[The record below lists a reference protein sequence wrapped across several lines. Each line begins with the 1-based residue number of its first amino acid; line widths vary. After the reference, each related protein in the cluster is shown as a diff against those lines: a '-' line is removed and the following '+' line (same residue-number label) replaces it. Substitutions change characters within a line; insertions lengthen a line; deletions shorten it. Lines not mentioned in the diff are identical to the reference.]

1 MSTLAIAFK
10 EWAVI
15 CLALAEGRQAIIL
28 RKGGIAEPD
37 GDFRVEHDR
46 FWLYPT
52 FVHQQESG
60 VLDSC
65 RSLLAAVQA
74 NAPPADSVV
83 LSHWAEVGRV
93 RRVETLEQARR
104 LADLHVWTPAL
115 VEQRFHYRTPGLYVL
130 AVRVYRA
137 AAPAVLPV
145 TEDYAGCKSWVGLD
159 RALPTDGATPV
170 LADAAFAD
178 VLERLDARVAG

>member
-1 MSTLAIAFK
+1 MSTLNIAFK

-65 RSLLAAVQA
+65 RPLLAAVQA
-74 NAPPADSVV
+74 SVPPGDTV
-83 LSHWAEVGRV
+83 LLTHWAEVARV

-137 AAPAVLPV
+137 AAPAALPV
-145 TEDYAGCKSWVGLD
+145 TEDYAGCKSWVELN

-170 LADAAFAD
+170 LSDAAFAD
-178 VLERLDARVAG
+178 GLERLDARLTG